1 MNHFIKYLLIF
12 VFMGFFTIM
21 IFNSVIMPWYIR
33 KAHSIPLMNLKN
45 KTISKAI
52 DILESEG
59 FNAVINDTLFTNTV
73 LSGIV
78 MDQFP
83 KPYSRVKA
91 GRTVRLSISHPERLV
106 EVPNLIGQSKRNG
119 ELILQQVGL
128 LLDTVYFDFHPDK
141 KEGTIIWQ
149 SPREGDV
156 LRKGNGIHVSVS
168 QGKPPNFFQVPNLY
182 QLSKSEAEKELKKF
196 GLILGKIDYKQDTTL
211 IPFTVLDQSIVPGT
225 VLERSIPVDIIISI
239 EDMQDIFNQMMEK

>member
-1 MNHFIKYLLIF
+1 MNRFIKYLLIF
-12 VFMGFFTIM
+12 VFMGFIIIM

-59 FNAVINDTLFTNTV
+59 FKAVINDTMFTNTV

-83 KPYSRVKA
+83 KPYSRVKV
-91 GRTVRLSISHPERLV
+91 GRTIRLSISHPERLV

-119 ELILQQVGL
+119 EFILQQVGL
-128 LLDTVYFDFHPDK
+128 LLDTVYFDFHPEK

-149 SPREGDV
+149 SPRGGDV

-182 QLSKSEAEKELKKF
+182 QLSKTEAEKELKKF

-211 IPFTVLDQSIVPGT
+211 IPFTVLDQSILPGT